1 MTMFASLLPIIIIL
15 AILVLI
21 VFRVWSK
28 SITLPAITPQ
38 EGISVPVI
46 NAYIGYRLF
55 NLHNGL
61 WPKFTLFED
70 HFDYR
75 VFQTQSC
82 RYEQVD
88 KVDYY
93 TGIWGMGGDITISFT
108 DDRWN
113 LSLNM
118 NTNNTKEVLK
128 FLKQKGCKLTEQAEK
143 MLTPNE
149 QQFNN

>member
-1 MTMFASLLPIIIIL
+1 MAIFISLLPLLIIL
-15 AILVLI
+15 AII
-21 VFRVWSK
+21 AFFVFKANSK
-28 SITLPAITPQ
+28 MSDIPSVVPG
-38 EGISVPVI
+38 EGVNVPVF

-55 NLHNGL
+55 NVHNGI

-75 VFQTQSC
+75 VLQTRSC

-88 KVDYY
+88 KIDYY
-93 TGIWGMGGDITISFT
+93 SGIWGMGADITMSFT
-108 DDRWN
+108 DGRWN

-118 NTNNTKEVLK
+118 NTTNSKEVLK

-143 MLTPNE
+143 MLAPNE